1 MPGGELYDLDERIG
15 GGVQAPVVLVKVVA
29 VEEVVFAVVVEVVG
43 DVLSLSTDPCIE
55 LEKGK
60 TDASVLLLLDSPALL
75 TL

>member
-1 MPGGELYDLDERIG
+1 MPGGELHDSDERIG

-29 VEEVVFAVVVEVVG
+29 VEEVVFAVVC
-43 DVLSLSTDPCIE
+43 PCGI
-55 LEKGK
+55 EKGK

>member
-55 LEKGK
+55 KGK